1 MKIKELKLA
10 RILMVVLAAG
20 LVASCKYETSNNTG
34 WDYNNPG
41 NGGFQKVPFEEQETG
56 PGLVLIEGGTFTM
69 GRVEQDVTYD
79 WNTIPRR
86 VTVSSFY
93 LDQFEVTNFNYLEYL
108 YWIRRTFTSFP
119 SIYKNALPD
128 TLAWREKLAYLE
140 PYVEYYLRHPA
151 YRDYPVVGVSWLQA
165 NDYCKWRTDR
175 VNEFILIREGVLQ
188 WYPAQ
193 ADEEVFN
200 TDTYLA
206 GKYENDQEIQ
216 KLPDLNP
223 SNPGQG
229 KRGRKSLGQR
239 IVRMED
245 GILLPRYRLPT
256 EAEWEYASYGLIGNT
271 YDERIVE
278 RRLYPWN
285 GHWVRNPE
293 DKFQGEIMANFVRGR
308 GDYMGVAGKLN
319 DNADVTAPVDAYW
332 PNDYGLY
339 NMAGNVSEWVM
350 DVYRPLSHEDFDE
363 FRPFRGNV
371 FKTKILNADGQLE
384 DKATYTMYDYHAM
397 FEYLYDFRKVREEN
411 TWPRFSK
418 EQQLAEDSM
427 IYDIQTY
434 VARAI
439 EFEKNGDDEN
449 ASLELDEVFNNV
461 LTDAKYLDKLPDYHE
476 ELPGMLRQGLSEF
489 VLHGEQEN
497 GNSIPGSM
505 RWREVTAEENLQRT
519 NYTISD
525 NINYKD
531 GDLESSHYYEA
542 RGSARGTMV
551 SGNFNQQYAKS
562 PETGTGK
569 VIQRINNEEFTYT
582 TDSVKATDTL
592 GNVLTSVFG
601 GDSLS
606 SLKYKYTNGG
616 YGWKKYEKNV
626 MYQSMW
632 DAQNTGI
639 EGQPTTLI
647 SDRSRVYKG
656 ASWRDR
662 AYWMNGGTRRF
673 LDEDKAKATIGF
685 RCAMTRV
692 GSPSGLGGK
701 KRKKKK

>member
-1 MKIKELKLA
+1 MKIKQLKLA
-10 RILMVVLAAG
+10 KILWIALAA
-20 LVASCKYETSNNTG
+20 VAFTGCKYETSSGTG
-34 WDYNNPG
+34 WDYNNRD

-93 LDQFEVTNFNYLEYL
+93 LDQLEVSNFNYLEYL
-108 YWIRRTFTSFP
+108 YWIRRTFTSYP
-119 SIYKNALPD
+119 TVYKNALPD
-128 TLAWREKLAYLE
+128 TLVWREKLAYME

-193 ADEEVFN
+193 SDDDVFN
-200 TDTYLA
+200 TDSYLA
-206 GKYENDQEIQ
+206 GQYDNEQVVQ
-216 KLPDLNP
+216 KLPDLDPN
-223 SNPGQG
+223 NAGTG
-229 KRGRKSLGQR
+229 NRGRKSLGER

-278 RRLYPWN
+278 RRIYPWN

-293 DKFQGEIMANFVRGR
+293 DKFQGEILANFVRGR

-319 DNADVTAPVDAYW
+319 DNADVTAPVQSYW

-363 FRPFRGNV
+363 FRPFRGNK
-371 FKTKILNADGQLE
+371 FKTKVLNSEGQIE
-384 DKATYTMYDYHAM
+384 EKGTTPMYDYYGM
-397 FEYLYDFRKVREEN
+397 FEFLYDFRKVREEG
-411 TWPRFSK
+411 TWLTVSDRQRIS
-418 EQQLAEDSM
+418 EDSL
-427 IYDIQTY
+427 IFEIQSY

-439 EFEKNGDDEN
+439 EYDKNGDDES
-449 ASLELDEVFNNV
+449 ASGELLEVFDNV
-461 LTDAKYLDKLPDYHE
+461 LTAYDDSFPDYHKE
-476 ELPGMLRQGLSEF
+476 IPGMLRQGLSDY

-497 GNSIPGSM
+497 GASLPGSL

-542 RGSARGTMV
+542 RGTARGTMV
-551 SGNFNQQYAKS
+551 GGNYNQQYNQSA
-562 PETGTGK
+562 EDGTGG
-569 VIQRINNEEFTYT
+569 VIARINNEKFSYN
-582 TDSVKATDTL
+582 TDTTFNTDTSGAVISTPDNPL
-592 GNVLTSVFG
+592 GIA
-601 GDSLS
+601 
-606 SLKYKYTNGG
+606 SLKYKYTNGAHG
-616 YGWKKYEKNV
+616 FKKFEKNV

-632 DAQNTGI
+632 DQENTGLV
-639 EGQPTTLI
+639 GQPTTLV

-673 LDEDKAKATIGF
+673 LDEDKSKATIGF

-692 GSPSGLGGK
+692 GSPAGLGT
-701 KRKKKK
+701 KRKRK